1 MAPGV
6 RAGGMTALVLA
17 SALATI
23 LAASTPLL
31 LAATGEL
38 VAERAG
44 VLNLGVEGMMLAGA
58 IAGFAT
64 AQGTGLASLGLLAA
78 VGAGMALSLLF
89 GVLTLTL
96 HANQTATG
104 LALTIFGRGFSALLG
119 AGYVGIAA
127 PTLPKLHV
135 PGLTDLP
142 LLGAVLF
149 GADPLVYAAL
159 AMLAAVAWAIRGTHA
174 GLVLRAVGDQHDAAH
189 ALGYR
194 VVPIRYA
201 AVLFGGALA
210 GLAGAY
216 MSLAYTPL
224 WAQDLTA
231 GRGWVAVALV
241 TFSAWRP
248 VWLLVGAWLFGAL
261 MYLSLYVQALGVALP
276 SALLSA
282 LPYAGTVVMLVLI
295 SRDARRIRLHRP
307 AMLGQPFQPRA

>member
-1 MAPGV
+1 MLQIV
-6 RAGGMTALVLA
+6 VSALV
-17 SALATI
+17 SI

-38 VAERAG
+38 VVEKAG

-64 AQGTGLASLGLLAA
+64 AETTGLTSLGLLAA
-78 VGAGMALSLLF
+78 VGAGMGLALLF

-96 HANQTATG
+96 QANQAATG

-127 PTLPKLHV
+127 PTLPKLRV

-142 LLGAVLF
+142 LVGPVLF
-149 GADPLVYAAL
+149 GHDVLVYAAL
-159 AMLAAVAWAIRGTHA
+159 AILAAVAWAIRRTQG
-174 GLVLRAVGDQHDAAH
+174 GLVLRAVGDSHNAAH
-189 ALGYR
+189 SLGYP

-248 VWLLVGAWLFGAL
+248 VWLLVGAWFFGAL
-261 MYLSLYVQALGVALP
+261 MYLSLYVQALGIPVP

-282 LPYAGTVVMLVLI
+282 LPYIGTIVVLVLI
-295 SRDARRIRLHRP
+295 SRDVRLIRLHRP
-307 AMLGQPFQPRA
+307 AMLGRPFQPRA